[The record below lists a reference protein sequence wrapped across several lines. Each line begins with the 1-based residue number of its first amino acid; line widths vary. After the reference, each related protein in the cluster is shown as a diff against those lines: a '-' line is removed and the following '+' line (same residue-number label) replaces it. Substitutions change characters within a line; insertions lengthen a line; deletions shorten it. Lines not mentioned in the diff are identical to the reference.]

1 LILIPF
7 SLAIFKGKRKKAFS
21 WLPLKLLMNMQRLI
35 EFLKD
40 WIREEVSKVNESSE
54 EKHE

>member
-1 LILIPF
+1 
-7 SLAIFKGKRKKAFS
+7 
-21 WLPLKLLMNMQRLI
+21 MNMQRLI

-40 WIREEVSKVNESSE
+40 WIKEEVSKVNESSE

>member
-1 LILIPF
+1 
-7 SLAIFKGKRKKAFS
+7 
-21 WLPLKLLMNMQRLI
+21 MNMQRLI

-54 EKHE
+54 EKDE